1 MGAFEY
7 QALDERG
14 KTRKGVSQGDSARHV
29 RQILREQ
36 GLVPLSVTGVE
47 EERLSAGSGPSSSPS
62 ATRRRRARIGTNEL
76 AVITRQFATLLESG
90 LTIEETLTAL
100 VNQAEGYQVKSVL
113 SGIRSQVVEGRSLA
127 ASIASYPRS
136 FPEIY
141 QASVE
146 AGEQTGN
153 LAVVLDRLADYVE
166 NRQELQQRVSLA
178 LIYPVILTVVSIL
191 IVTGLLTYVVPKV
204 VEVFE
209 NTGQTLPLLTRVL
222 IACGDFLQA
231 WGLWMLGGIVVGTL
245 LLVEVFRHEKPKFWL
260 HRNFLHFPGTR
271 RVSRGL
277 NTARMARTLAIM
289 VGSGVPLLASMRA
302 AEGVVSNV
310 VLKANL
316 KEAAREVAEGVSI
329 NRALGRHGHFPP
341 LLIQMVASG
350 ESSGQLGP
358 MLEKA
363 ASVMERELESR
374 IAVLVG
380 LFEPFMILL
389 MGTIV
394 LLIVLAILLPI
405 FELNQLIG

>member
-7 QALDERG
+7 QALDQRG

-29 RQILREQ
+29 RQILRDQ
-36 GLVPLSVTGVE
+36 GLVPLSVSGVE
-47 EERLSAGSGPSSSPS
+47 EESRDSGS
-62 ATRRRRARIGTNEL
+62 ATGRPHKRRARIGTNEL

-90 LTIEETLTAL
+90 LTIEEALTAL
-100 VNQAEGYQVKSVL
+100 VNQAEGHQVKSVL

-127 ASIASYPRS
+127 SSIASYPRS

-141 QASVE
+141 QASVD

-153 LAVVLDRLADYVE
+153 LSIVLERLADYVE
-166 NRQELQQRVSLA
+166 NRQELQQRVSIA

-191 IVTGLLTYVVPKV
+191 IVVGLLTYVVPKV

-209 NTGQTLPLLTRVL
+209 NTGQSLPLLTRVL

-231 WGLWMLGGIVVGTL
+231 YGLWIGGGIVAAL
-245 LLVEVFRHEKPKFWL
+245 LLAVQVFRHDKPKFWL
-260 HRNFLHFPGTR
+260 HRLFLRLPGTR
-271 RVSRGL
+271 RLSRGL

-310 VLKANL
+310 VLRANL
-316 KEAAREVAEGVSI
+316 NEAAREVAEGVSI
-329 NRALGRHGHFPP
+329 NRALGRRGNFPP

-350 ESSGQLGP
+350 ESSGQLGS

-363 ASVMERELESR
+363 ASVTEREIESR

-389 MGTIV
+389 MGGIV

>member
-7 QALDERG
+7 QALDNRG

-29 RQILREQ
+29 RQILRDQ
-36 GLVPLSVTGVE
+36 GLVPLSVTGVA
-47 EERLSAGSGPSSSPS
+47 EERQGAG
-62 ATRRRRARIGTNEL
+62 TRGSLGRKQRTRIGTNEL
-76 AVITRQFATLLESG
+76 AVITRQFATLLASG
-90 LTIEETLTAL
+90 LTIEEALSAL

-127 ASIASYPRS
+127 TAIASYPRS

-141 QASVE
+141 QASVD

-153 LAVVLDRLADYVE
+153 LDEVLERLADYVE
-166 NRQELQQRVSLA
+166 SRQELKQRVSIA
-178 LIYPVILTVVSIL
+178 LIYPIILTVVSIL
-191 IVTGLLTYVVPKV
+191 IVIGLLTYVVPKV

-209 NTGQTLPLLTRVL
+209 NSGQTLPVLTRIL
-222 IACGDFLQA
+222 IAMGEFLQNY
-231 WGLWMLGGIVVGTL
+231 GLWILGGGTVAA
-245 LLVEVFRHEKPKFWL
+245 LVFIEIFRHDKPRYLL
-260 HRNFLHFPGTR
+260 HRTFLHTPGIR
-271 RVSRGL
+271 RLSRGL

-310 VLKANL
+310 VLRGNL

-329 NRALGRHGHFPP
+329 NRALSRHGNFPP

-350 ESSGQLGP
+350 ESSGQLGS

-380 LFEPFMILL
+380 LFEPVMILFMGAVVL
-389 MGTIV
+389 M
-394 LLIVLAILLPI
+394 IVLAILLPI
-405 FELNQLIG
+405 FDLNQLIG

>member
-7 QALDERG
+7 QALDQRG

-29 RQILREQ
+29 RQILRDQ

-47 EERLSAGSGPSSSPS
+47 EERLSTSASSGGVS
-62 ATRRRRARIGTNEL
+62 TRKRRARIGTNEL
-76 AVITRQFATLLESG
+76 AVITRQFATLLDSG
-90 LTIEETLTAL
+90 LTIEEALTAL
-100 VNQAEGYQVKSVL
+100 VNQAEGHQVKSVL

-127 ASIASYPRS
+127 SSIASYPRS

-166 NRQELQQRVSLA
+166 NRQELQQRVSIA

-204 VEVFE
+204 VQVFE
-209 NTGQTLPLLTRVL
+209 NSGQALPLLTRIL
-222 IACGDFLQA
+222 ITCGDFLRDY
-231 WGLWMLGGIVVGTL
+231 GLWLLGGIVVTAL
-245 LLVEVFRHEKPKFWL
+245 LLVEIFRHDKAKFWL
-260 HRNFLHFPGTR
+260 HRNFLHMAGTR
-271 RVSRGL
+271 RLSRGL

-310 VLKANL
+310 VLRSNL
-316 KEAAREVAEGVSI
+316 KEAAQEVAEGVSI
-329 NRALGRHGHFPP
+329 NRALGRHGNFPP
-341 LLIQMVASG
+341 LLVQMVASG
-350 ESSGQLGP
+350 EASGQLGR

-363 ASVMERELESR
+363 ASVMEREIESR

-380 LFEPFMILL
+380 LFEPFMILF
-389 MGTIV
+389 MGGVV

-405 FELNQLIG
+405 FELNQLIAT